1 MHLNWSDATTVAVL
15 INSAVCAA
23 AFWFAAVRLRG
34 PWFLYGLAAT
44 TTLKTLLV
52 GGMLSILVFEKPWLD
67 FDPLFHIEA
76 IEQFV
81 EAAFYIPLAIWLV
94 RRFNSAREV

>member
-1 MHLNWSDATTVAVL
+1 MRINWSDATTVAVL
-15 INSAVCAA
+15 INSAVSTV
-23 AFWFAAVRLRG
+23 AFWFAAIRLRG

-52 GGMLSILVFEKPWLD
+52 AGMFSVLVFEKPWFD

-94 RRFNSAREV
+94 RRFNSARAV